1 MQLLKDIGALTPEE
15 GLTRLGRHLGE
26 LPLHPRVGKMILY
39 AALFGVLDP
48 ILTVACAAA
57 YRPPFII
64 SADGRKSGDARARR
78 FQTMRAVEAIT
89 SR

>member
-64 SADGRKSGDARARR
+64 SADGRKSGDAARAA
-78 FQTMRAVEAIT
+78 FSNDAGGGSDT